1 MTCCF
6 TGHRSFPW
14 KDDTEHPQHKALLA
28 KLERSIDLAL
38 AKGATHFIC
47 GNAIG
52 VDTWAAELVLKK
64 KRTHPQIFLEIA
76 LPFAGHNANEPACQR
91 VQQKADLVH
100 VVGRAK
106 NRRSAFFE
114 RNRYMVDHSE
124 YVITYFDGAV
134 GGTRNTLDYAKR
146 KNRVIVN
153 LADEEPLH
161 PKVPDRYPVFV
172 AEKLPFC

>member
-6 TGHRSFPW
+6 TGHRYFPW

-28 KLERSIDLAL
+28 KLEEAIDWAL
-38 AKGATHFIC
+38 AKGAAHFIC

-100 VVGRAK
+100 AK

-114 RNRYMVDHSE
+114 RNRYMVDHSDLL
-124 YVITYFDGAV
+124 IAV
-134 GGTRNTLDYAKR
+134 YCKSHARGGTIATMEYAK
-146 KNRVIVN
+146 KQGIEVI
-153 LADEEPLH
+153 
-161 PKVPDRYPVFV
+161 KIPVE
-172 AEKLPFC
+172 AI

>member
-6 TGHRSFPW
+6 TGHRSFSW

-28 KLERSIDLAL
+28 KLERVIDLAL
-38 AKGATHFIC
+38 AKGAAHFIC

-64 KRTHPQIFLEIA
+64 KRAQPQIFLEIA
-76 LPFAGHNANEPACQR
+76 LPFAGHNAMPFAGHNANEPACQR

-106 NRRSAFFE
+106 NRRLAFFE
-114 RNRYMVDHSE
+114 RNRYMVDHSDLL
-124 YVITYFDGAV
+124 IAV
-134 GGTRNTLDYAKR
+134 YCKSHARGGTIATMEYAK
-146 KNRVIVN
+146 KQGIEVI
-153 LADEEPLH
+153 EI
-161 PKVPDRYPVFV
+161 PVE
-172 AEKLPFC
+172 AI

>member
-6 TGHRSFPW
+6 TGHRYFPW

-64 KRTHPQIFLEIA
+64 KRAQPQIFLEIA

-114 RNRYMVDHSE
+114 RNRYMVDHSDLL
-124 YVITYFDGAV
+124 IAV
-134 GGTRNTLDYAKR
+134 YCKSNACGGTVKTMEYAK
-146 KNRVIVN
+146 KQGI
-153 LADEEPLH
+153 EIIEI
-161 PKVPDRYPVFV
+161 PVETAQTV
-172 AEKLPFC
+172 

>member
-6 TGHRSFPW
+6 TGHRYFPW

-28 KLERSIDLAL
+28 KLEEAIDWAL
-38 AKGATHFIC
+38 AKGAAHFIC

-100 VVGRAK
+100 ERVQQKADLVHVVGRAK

-114 RNRYMVDHSE
+114 RNRYMVDHSDLL
-124 YVITYFDGAV
+124 IAV
-134 GGTRNTLDYAKR
+134 YCKSHARGGTLATMEYAK
-146 KNRVIVN
+146 KQGI
-153 LADEEPLH
+153 EIIEI
-161 PKVPDRYPVFV
+161 PVETAQTV
-172 AEKLPFC
+172 